1 VIDFRTQLAEDVL
14 AQIAATLRDAAGVVE
29 RIRRTEAFDARY
41 ALWGDFGVLLNQ
53 VDRLLPEDAAA
64 V

>member
-1 VIDFRTQLAEDVL
+1 MIEVRTQLDEDVL

-29 RIRRTEAFDARY
+29 RIGRTEGFDARY

-53 VDRLLPEDAAA
+53 VDRLLPEDPA
-64 V
+64 VV